1 MDAPGRGR
9 VERSRTGSLTP
20 AWAGAYA
27 FLLAVAA
34 YLNAAGNGFA
44 YDDGLILAVNPVVT
58 EGRWGEAFFGP
69 WWYGAREGAG
79 LYRPLTLGS
88 FALEWKLWSGS
99 PVGFHAVSIV
109 AHALSTLLVLRLLAL
124 LAPLG
129 AAAAG
134 AFFFAV
140 HPVHVE
146 AVANVVG
153 RSELYAALA
162 VLGAGVA
169 YLEPGLRAERLRG
182 LRMGLVCLMFLLGL
196 GSKEGAVML
205 PAALLA
211 LELARHSEGPLAGRL
226 RKEAPLL
233 AGLAG
238 VLGGYLLLRVAVLGA
253 VTGGAAAPELIG
265 VTPSERILT
274 ALSLWPEYVR
284 LLVFPLSL
292 SADYA
297 PAVLLVS
304 REVNASVVAGAFTL
318 GGCCVLA
325 WALRTR
331 SPLATA
337 GIAWFFV
344 TVLPVSNLLFP
355 AGLLLGERTLYLPS
369 VGASLV
375 VAGAWMGA
383 DARWGI
389 AGRRRALAAA
399 ALVGLA
405 LFVRTVIRNPSWFS
419 TWTVMNTLA
428 AEHPESAAALRTRA
442 LGLERVGE
450 RQEAADAWRTVLA
463 LQPNHYGFLVEAS
476 RFFGRIGQ
484 GATAASLL
492 SRAVELR
499 PHDPVAYRELAQ
511 QYLRQGRG
519 REAHLA
525 ALNGLARAG
534 ADAELWAAVSEAY
547 IAKGDLEASV
557 RARLAA
563 LGQDPRSARDW
574 GRLADLME
582 ALGRPEQARTARS
595 RASEEA
601 RATDGT
607 PHGGAP

>member
-1 MDAPGRGR
+1 M
-9 VERSRTGSLTP
+9 ERSRTGSLTP
-20 AWAGAYA
+20 ARVGAYA

-88 FALEWKLWSGS
+88 FAMEWKLWGGS
-99 PVGFHAVSIV
+99 PLGFHAVSIV

-124 LAPLG
+124 LVPLG

-169 YLEPGLRAERLRG
+169 YLEPGLRAERMRG
-182 LRMGLVCLMFLLGL
+182 LRMGLVCLLFLLGL

-211 LELARHSEGPLAGRL
+211 LEFARRSEGPLAARL
-226 RKEAPLL
+226 RTEAPLL

-265 VTPSERILT
+265 VTPGERILT

-304 REVNASVVAGAFTL
+304 RGVNASVVAGAFTL
-318 GGCCVLA
+318 VGLGVLA
-325 WALRTR
+325 WVLRTR

-389 AGRRRALAAA
+389 AGRRRALAVAA
-399 ALVGLA
+399 VVGLA
-405 LFVRTVIRNPSWFS
+405 LMVRTVDRNPSWFS
-419 TWTVMNTLA
+419 TWTVMSTLA
-428 AEHPESAAALRTRA
+428 AEHPESAAAMRTRA

-450 RQEAADAWRTVLA
+450 SQEAADVWRTVLA

-499 PHDPVAYRELAQ
+499 PHDPVAHRALGQ
-511 QYLRQGRG
+511 QYLRLGRG
-519 REAHLA
+519 REAHRA
-525 ALNGLARAG
+525 ALDGLARSG
-534 ADAELWAAVSEAY
+534 ADAELWAVVSEAY
-547 IAKGDLEASV
+547 IAKGDLQASV
-557 RARLAA
+557 RARQAA
-563 LGQDPRSARDW
+563 LAQDPRSARDW

-582 ALGRPEQARTARS
+582 ALGRPEEARTARDQ
-595 RASEEA
+595 ASQA
-601 RATDGT
+601 
-607 PHGGAP
+607 PPGGAS